1 MEEKKSRKF
10 NSEFRKNLKQKITKL
25 SNKSDYVKI
34 YKIILS
40 ELENKLSVNRNG
52 IYFNINL
59 LSDNTIEKINEIISE
74 KTDTETINSESTKFK
89 YETYNKDNQIENFI
103 QGHKLTNQEK
113 SLIKKFRKVDG

>member
-89 YETYNKDNQIENFI
+89 YETYID
-103 QGHKLTNQEK
+103 
-113 SLIKKFRKVDG
+113 